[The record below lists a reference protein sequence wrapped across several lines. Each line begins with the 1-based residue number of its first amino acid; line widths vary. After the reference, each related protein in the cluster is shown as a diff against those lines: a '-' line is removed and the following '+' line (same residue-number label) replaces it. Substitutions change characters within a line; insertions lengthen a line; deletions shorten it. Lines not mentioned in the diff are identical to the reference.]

1 MDKTKAIESFI
12 SNLPDI
18 YNLKNEKFLLFK
30 KQNEYK
36 YLNNTEIY
44 YGLINYISNFKK
56 NNNDISNSDLI
67 SISELYAQNSK
78 NVDNYMSN
86 ATALLFPTMIA
97 MLSIKEIGYFGA
109 IPYTILIVMGVNVLG
124 KYGNSKKIG
133 TIYETTMKII
143 KELE

>member
-1 MDKTKAIESFI
+1 
-12 SNLPDI
+12 
-18 YNLKNEKFLLFK
+18 
-30 KQNEYK
+30 
-36 YLNNTEIY
+36 
-44 YGLINYISNFKK
+44 
-56 NNNDISNSDLI
+56 
-67 SISELYAQNSK
+67 
-78 NVDNYMSN
+78 MSN